1 METAAVFLEDWGVV
15 DEERTLENVCHR
27 AGQCLRLCACCCL
40 VSHPEGVFPAAGET
54 HSPGR
59 WFLFGWGGLSNGE
72 EGQVEEIPSW
82 SASPW
87 LKTRRAEVSFLEVD
101 SSLAPRAPAGESRGL
116 RLTISKVRVRTPHP
130 TPSYPFISHHKGG
143 RMDLSIHTFLKTP
156 VANNN
161 VSYLTEKTNE
171 KREGM
176 AEPSACW
183 FCRSKVVHDFLLH
196 VVREWPL
203 LGCLLTLSV
212 KRGLL
217 FLCTFSG
224 RGAELRTQSPQL
236 LLTSTDTFGKDTG

>member
-1 METAAVFLEDWGVV
+1 M
-15 DEERTLENVCHR
+15 
-27 AGQCLRLCACCCL
+27 
-40 VSHPEGVFPAAGET
+40 
-54 HSPGR
+54 
-59 WFLFGWGGLSNGE
+59 
-72 EGQVEEIPSW
+72 
-82 SASPW
+82 
-87 LKTRRAEVSFLEVD
+87 SFLEVD

-183 FCRSKVVHDFLLH
+183 FCRSKVVHDFLH
-196 VVREWPL
+196 VVRKWPL

-236 LLTSTDTFGKDTG
+236 LLTSTDAFGKDTG